1 MPALKRSKEPEAM
14 SDPEDVLGYVRER
27 HRQHALQ
34 EVSHAQPIVY
44 FLPLMH
50 ELFNSTEAK
59 TKVLFTVLRALMR
72 DERVQWTRTDLD
84 EKFYWL
90 KERNWAYML
99 QRMTAVGWL
108 DYYREGGNYM
118 ISDKGEALMRIL
130 SRFSM
135 GSELV
140 TNEGAAVAEIEFS
153 LLLDAHDVADR
164 LRFLQNRLYKHI
176 LRAETALE
184 SESPYLIIEI
194 YQQLKSAYRWAEQTR
209 ETLDHIEAED
219 DDTETWN
226 GIRAI
231 HDHLS
236 RLHELISTMQ
246 VQLQEIQRKQ
256 IDIAQHGLTHLD
268 FDNYLINQSVDTL
281 AGLVFPRLHKIPHA
295 FLFNEANAFMEAQE
309 VLEREREPPTEMRGW
324 ETDVLEG
331 EATGEQEEPIESR
344 EFTRDLRALPRKWSE
359 MEQLIE
365 KETWEIA
372 AYRLSLL
379 TLMADRQTRF
389 VEAADSGTGYD
400 PFINLPVQAEFD
412 AEAEFVSIPRD
423 GGNWFMTQGRVRRL
437 TKSKET
443 QAD

>member
-1 MPALKRSKEPEAM
+1 MPPLKRSQETREHR
-14 SDPEDVLGYVRER
+14 DPEDVLGFVKDAHQQY
-27 HRQHALQ
+27 ALQ
-34 EVSHAQPIVY
+34 EVSHAQPLVY
-44 FLPLMH
+44 FLPLLH

-59 TKVLFTVLRALMR
+59 TKVLFTILHGLMR

-84 EKFYWL
+84 EKFHWL
-90 KERNWAYML
+90 KDRNWAYLL

-108 DYYREGGNYM
+108 DFYRDGGTYM

-135 GSELV
+135 GPELV
-140 TNEGAAVAEIEFS
+140 SNEGAAVAEIEFS

-164 LRFLQNRLYKHI
+164 LRFLRNRLYKHI

-209 ETLDHIEAED
+209 ETLDHIQAED

-256 IDIAQHGLTHLD
+256 IDIAQYGLTHLD
-268 FDNYLINQSVDTL
+268 FDNYLINQNVDTL
-281 AGLVFPRLHKIPHA
+281 AGLVMPRLHKIPHA
-295 FLFNEANAFMEAQE
+295 FLMNEANAFMEAQE
-309 VLEREREPPTEMRGW
+309 VLEREREPPAEMRGW
-324 ETDVLEG
+324 ETDVQEG
-331 EATGEQEEPIESR
+331 EATGEREEPVESM
-344 EFTRDLRALPRKWSE
+344 EFTRDLHALSRSWSDMSGLVAE
-359 MEQLIE
+359 ES
-365 KETWEIA
+365 WENA

-379 TLMADRQTRF
+379 TLLADRQARF
-389 VEAADSGTGYD
+389 EDAADAGSGYD

-412 AEAEFVSIPRD
+412 AEGELITVPRND
-423 GGNWFMTQGRVRRL
+423 GSWRMTKGKVRRIPSK
-437 TKSKET
+437 KSK
-443 QAD
+443 

>member
-1 MPALKRSKEPEAM
+1 MPTPKRSQEPSEHR
-14 SDPEDVLGYVRER
+14 DPEDVLGFVDDK
-27 HRQHALQ
+27 HRQYALQ
-34 EVSHAQPIVY
+34 EVSHAQPLVY
-44 FLPLMH
+44 FLPLLH

-59 TKVLFTVLRALMR
+59 TKILFTVLHALMR

-84 EKFYWL
+84 EKFHWL
-90 KERNWAYML
+90 KDRNWAYLL

-108 DYYREGGNYM
+108 DFYRDGGTYM

-135 GSELV
+135 GPDLV

-164 LRFLQNRLYKHI
+164 LRFLRNRLYKHI

-209 ETLDHIEAED
+209 ETLDHIQAED

-256 IDIAQHGLTHLD
+256 IDIAQYGLTHLD
-268 FDNYLINQSVDTL
+268 FDNYLINQNADTL
-281 AGLVFPRLHKIPHA
+281 ASLLVPHLQKVPHA
-295 FLFNEANAFMEAQE
+295 FLLNEANAFMEAQE
-309 VLEREREPPTEMRGW
+309 VMEREREPPEEMRGW
-324 ETDVLEG
+324 DTDVQEG
-331 EATGEQEEPIESR
+331 ETTGEGEEPIESLT
-344 EFTRDLRALPRKWSE
+344 FTRDLNALPRKWSE
-359 MEQLIE
+359 LSGLVQN
-365 KETWEIA
+365 ETWENA

-379 TLMADRQTRF
+379 TLLADRQSRF
-389 VEAADSGTGYD
+389 DDAADAGSGYD

-412 AEAEFVSIPRD
+412 AAGELVTVPRD
-423 GGNWFMTQGRVRRL
+423 DGNWRMTKGQVRRVPRS
-437 TKSKET
+437 KSK
-443 QAD
+443 